1 MNYGNIKSYDI
12 ADGTGVRV
20 SLFVSGCRHH
30 CKGCFNAPTWDFN
43 YGKPFTRE
51 TQDKLLELLAPSEL
65 KGEVFQ
71 FLNKLSVYQ
80 NVDAGKHP
88 VCKRSVDL
96 TSGNHIF
103 VKKISTVTPD
113 GFIRKGTPDL
123 FLKLCQN
130 RLVLWLE
137 WLAAE

>member
-1 MNYGNIKSYDI
+1 MQNSLI
-12 ADGTGVRV
+12 AA
-20 SLFVSGCRHH
+20 S
-30 CKGCFNAPTWDFN
+30 
-43 YGKPFTRE
+43 
-51 TQDKLLELLAPSEL
+51 SEL

-71 FLNKLSVYQ
+71 FLNKLSIYQ
-80 NVDAGKHP
+80 NVDAGEHP

-113 GFIRKGTPDL
+113 GFIRKGTSDL
-123 FLKLCQN
+123 FQKLCKN
-130 RLVLWLE
+130 RLILWLK

>member
-1 MNYGNIKSYDI
+1 MQNSLI
-12 ADGTGVRV
+12 A
-20 SLFVSGCRHH
+20 
-30 CKGCFNAPTWDFN
+30 
-43 YGKPFTRE
+43 
-51 TQDKLLELLAPSEL
+51 APSEL

-80 NVDAGKHP
+80 NVDAGEHP

-123 FLKLCQN
+123 FQKLCQN
-130 RLVLWLE
+130 RLILWLE